1 MACVCVGCCFVC
13 VQVLKT
19 DSVVGID
26 SEMRINSIMVAGH
39 MGSNLILCY
48 SEVDFAKRGRGRGL
62 HF

>member
-1 MACVCVGCCFVC
+1 
-13 VQVLKT
+13 VLKT

-48 SEVDFAKRGRGRGL
+48 SEVDFAKRGRGRGQ